1 MDDWSFPCGLKIN
14 GRGLLILGI
23 DYQMVGPRK
32 PLHLNNRQRKTRI
45 TRTAVLFSRF
55 LTEKACIDRDSTWLV
70 QARIRR
76 RGTPEANAS
85 LLVR

>member
-32 PLHLNNRQRKTRI
+32 PLHFKPGLETN
-45 TRTAVLFSRF
+45 
-55 LTEKACIDRDSTWLV
+55 
-70 QARIRR
+70 
-76 RGTPEANAS
+76 G
-85 LLVR
+85 VRLI

>member
-32 PLHLNNRQRKTRI
+32 PLHLMPGVETNGEIFRLK
-45 TRTAVLFSRF
+45 
-55 LTEKACIDRDSTWLV
+55 
-70 QARIRR
+70 
-76 RGTPEANAS
+76 
-85 LLVR
+85 